1 MTVCLF
7 KVIPIQRPREPH
19 NNIKAEAV
27 DEEVDMTME
36 DGEDVVVIVGG
47 ETQPSIKQ
55 FQLCQ

>member
-7 KVIPIQRPREPH
+7 KVIPIQRPQEPH
-19 NNIKAEAV
+19 NIKAEAV

-47 ETQPSIKQ
+47 ETQPGIKQ
-55 FQLCQ
+55 LQLPQ